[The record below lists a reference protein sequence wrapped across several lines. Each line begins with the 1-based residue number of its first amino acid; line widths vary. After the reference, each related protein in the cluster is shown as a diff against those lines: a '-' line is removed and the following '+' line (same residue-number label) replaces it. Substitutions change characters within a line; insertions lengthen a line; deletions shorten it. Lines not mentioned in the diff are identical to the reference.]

1 MNDYYYPPTI
11 NRAVL
16 MVVPRKPFYDWLQSL
31 DSEDSYGID
40 SVLEHNSYLLEDTI
54 MANEPK
60 KVLKKHWK
68 WIFENE
74 LFGHYTYEEMWPP
87 KRTWK
92 MFTEWF
98 DLKFSTIVLDLVEKP
113 LEKEE

>member
-1 MNDYYYPPTI
+1 
-11 NRAVL
+11 
-16 MVVPRKPFYDWLQSL
+16 MVVPKKPFYDWLQSI
-31 DSEDSYGID
+31 DPEESYPMD
-40 SVLEHNSYLLEDTI
+40 SVLEYNSYLLEDTI

-60 KVLKKHWK
+60 KVLNKHWK

-74 LFGHYTYEEMWPP
+74 LFGHYIYEEMWPP

-98 DLKFSTIVLDLVEKP
+98 DLKFSTIVLDLIEKP
-113 LEKEE
+113 LKKEE

>member
-16 MVVPRKPFYDWLQSL
+16 MVVPKKPFYDWLQSI
-31 DSEDSYGID
+31 DPEESYPMD
-40 SVLEHNSYLLEDTI
+40 SVLEYNSYLLEDTI

-60 KVLKKHWK
+60 KVLNKHWK

-74 LFGHYTYEEMWPP
+74 LFGHYIYEEMWPP

-98 DLKFSTIVLDLVEKP
+98 DLKFSTIVLDLIEKP
-113 LEKEE
+113 LKKEE